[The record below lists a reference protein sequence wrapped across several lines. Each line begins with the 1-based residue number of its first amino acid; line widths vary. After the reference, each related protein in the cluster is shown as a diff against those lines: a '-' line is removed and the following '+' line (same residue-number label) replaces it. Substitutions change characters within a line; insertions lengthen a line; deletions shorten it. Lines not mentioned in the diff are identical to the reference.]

1 MRAAIIAAMSDRRS
15 IHPLPD
21 QLASQIAAGEVVER
35 PASVVKE
42 LLENALDAGADRLV
56 VEVEEGG
63 IRRIA
68 VHDNGHGIPR
78 NELPLAVS
86 RHATSKIASAD
97 DLHRIHTLGFRGEA
111 LASISAVSRFE
122 LASRTQ
128 DEESGWR
135 IASDGATRWQGPEP
149 VAMPPGTRIE
159 VKDLF
164 FNVPARR
171 KFLKAPRTEFSHIDE
186 LVRRMALAWGQVQ
199 FTLRHNGRTIH
210 QLRPVTDEA
219 GQLRRLEMLLGQG
232 FVEAA
237 LAVSFESGPLKLH
250 GWVAQP
256 TFNRAQA
263 DLQYFYVNGRMVRDR
278 LLAHAV
284 RQAYADTLYHGRHPA
299 YVLFLELPAEQVDV
313 NVHPAKSEVRFAEA
327 RWVYDFVRRSLKD
340 AIATPIQA
348 RAEQTVQPDG
358 EPQPQP
364 AGAVASSASMGDY
377 QAALAFQAPASPV
390 REPTAAYEVDG
401 ASSADETET
410 VIPPL
415 GFAKAQL
422 HGVFIVAENAQG
434 MVLVDMHAAHERIVY
449 ELLKQQHAGQG
460 VVAQPLL
467 VPVIMPLS
475 VAEMETWAQHRDHF
489 QRWGFDMESA
499 GPQQLRINAVPALLS
514 KAPVDQ
520 LVRDVLAELQAA
532 GDSGEVERRIHA
544 ILSTMAC
551 HGSVRANRRL
561 TLEEMNQLL
570 RDMEATLRADQCN
583 HGRPTWVQ
591 LDMQQ
596 LDRLFM
602 RGQ

>member
-1 MRAAIIAAMSDRRS
+1 MSSRTAIHLLS
-15 IHPLPD
+15 D

-42 LLENALDAGADRLV
+42 LLENALDAGADRLDLQ
-56 VEVEEGG
+56 VEEGG

-68 VHDNGHGIPR
+68 VHDNGHGIPKD
-78 NELPLAVS
+78 ELPLAVC
-86 RHATSKIASAD
+86 RHATSKITSAE

-122 LASRTQ
+122 LASRTA

-135 IASDGATRWQGPEP
+135 IASDGATRWTESAP
-149 VAMPPGTRIE
+149 VAMPVGTRIE

-171 KFLKAPRTEFSHIDE
+171 KFLKAPRTEFGHIDE
-186 LVRRMALAWGQVQ
+186 LVRRMALAWPSVQ
-199 FTLRHNGRTIH
+199 FTLQHNGKTVH
-210 QLRPVTDEA
+210 QLRPVHDEA
-219 GQLRRLEMLLGQG
+219 GQLRRLEMLLGKG

-237 LAVSFESGPLKLH
+237 LAVEFESGPLRLR
-250 GWVAQP
+250 GWIARP

-263 DLQYFYVNGRMVRDR
+263 DMQYFYVNGRMVRDK
-278 LLAHAV
+278 LLVHAV
-284 RQAYADTLYHGRHPA
+284 RQAYADTLYHGRQPA
-299 YVLFLELPAEQVDV
+299 YVLFLELPPEQVDV

-340 AIATPIQA
+340 AIAAPIESRVSDAEVSTEMTPA
-348 RAEQTVQPDG
+348 LR
-358 EPQPQP
+358 P
-364 AGAVASSASMGDY
+364 AGGVQAEASTAADPTGW
-377 QAALAFQAPASPV
+377 QAALAFQAPQARPNVAEPQPTYAVSA
-390 REPTAAYEVDG
+390 EPTPE
-401 ASSADETET
+401 SSQA
-410 VIPPL
+410 IPPL

-449 ELLKQQHAGQG
+449 ERLKQQYAEQG
-460 VVAQPLL
+460 VVSQPLL
-467 VPVIMPLS
+467 VPVMLPVS
-475 VAEMETWAQHRDHF
+475 AQEMHRWEAFQDHF
-489 QRWGFDMESA
+489 SRWGFEIEAA
-499 GPQQLRINAVPALLS
+499 GPQQLRVNAVPALLS
-514 KAPVDQ
+514 KAPTEQ
-520 LVRDVLAELQAA
+520 LVRDMLAELEAA
-532 GDSGEVERRIHA
+532 GDSTEVERRIHA
-544 ILSTMAC
+544 ILSSMAC

-561 TLEEMNQLL
+561 TLDEMNQLL

>member
-1 MRAAIIAAMSDRRS
+1 MSSRTAI
-15 IHPLPD
+15 HLLPD

-42 LLENALDAGADRLV
+42 LLENALDAGADRLDIH
-56 VEVEEGG
+56 VEEGG

-68 VHDNGHGIPR
+68 VHDNGHGIPK
-78 NELPLAVS
+78 NELSLAVC
-86 RHATSKIASAD
+86 RHATSKIATAE

-122 LASRTQ
+122 LASRT
-128 DEESGWR
+128 EEEATGWR
-135 IASDGATRWQGPEP
+135 IASDGANRWSEPEP
-149 VAMPPGTRIE
+149 VAMPTGTRIE

-171 KFLKAPRTEFSHIDE
+171 KFLKAPRTEFGHVDE
-186 LVRRMALAWGQVQ
+186 LVRRMALAWPSVQ
-199 FTLRHNGRTIH
+199 FTLQHNGKTVH
-210 QLRPVTDEA
+210 QLRPVQDEA
-219 GQLRRLEMLLGQG
+219 GQLRRLEMLLGKG

-237 LAVSFESGPLKLH
+237 LAVAFESGPLRLR
-250 GWVAQP
+250 GWLARP

-263 DLQYFYVNGRMVRDR
+263 DMQYFYVNGRMVRDK
-278 LLAHAV
+278 LLVHAV
-284 RQAYADTLYHGRHPA
+284 RQAYADTLYHGRQPA
-299 YVLFLELPAEQVDV
+299 YVLFLELPPEQVDV

-340 AIATPIQA
+340 AIATPIESRPA
-348 RAEQTVQPDG
+348 TKDMPAADEVPAEHTW
-358 EPQPQP
+358 
-364 AGAVASSASMGDY
+364 AGAQPLPKASVNPASW
-377 QAALAFQAPASPV
+377 QAALAFQAPQADAGV
-390 REPTAAYEVDG
+390 REPSPRYDMAAMPE
-401 ASSADETET
+401 AETDT
-410 VIPPL
+410 DMPPL
-415 GFAKAQL
+415 GFARAQL

-449 ELLKQQHAGQG
+449 ERLKAQYAGQG
-460 VVAQPLL
+460 IISQPLL
-467 VPVIMPLS
+467 VPVVMPVS
-475 VAEMETWAQHRDHF
+475 VQELHTWEAYQGHF
-489 QRWGFDMESA
+489 TQWGFEIEAA

-514 KAPVDQ
+514 KAPAEA
-520 LVRDVLAELQAA
+520 LVRDVLAELHAA
-532 GDSGEVERRIHA
+532 GDSSEVERRIHA
-544 ILSTMAC
+544 ILSSMAC

-561 TLEEMNQLL
+561 TLDEMNQLL